1 MTKRH
6 SYDARVRR
14 ERSLWGA
21 AAPVVAAVVVFGVSY
36 GVLATAAGLAT
47 WQVLLMSAFVFAGSA
62 QFAFVGVIAAGGGP
76 AAAAF
81 SGALLNTRYLATG
94 VAAARTL
101 PGNKPRRFLTAQL
114 VVDESFAMG
123 VGAGSAARPDARTM
137 TVIGAALWVGWLA
150 GSFAGALLGPVL
162 GEPETL
168 GLDAAFPALFVAL
181 LWPLLDPP
189 LRAPDLGHQL
199 GAELRRPANWPEIR
213 AALAGALAALVLEPF
228 VPSGLTLAGAAVA
241 GLVAYR
247 PAP

>member
-1 MTKRH
+1 MW
-6 SYDARVRR
+6 S
-14 ERSLWGA
+14 

-76 AAAAF
+76 AAAAL

-101 PGNKPRRFLTAQL
+101 PGGRLRRFLTGQL

-123 VGAGSAARPDARTM
+123 VGAGSAARPDPRVM
-137 TVIGAALWVGWLA
+137 TVVGIALWLGWFA
-150 GSFAGALLGPVL
+150 GSFAGALIGPVL

-189 LRAPDLGHQL
+189 LRSSDLGCQL
-199 GAELRRPANWPEIR
+199 EAELRRPDHRPAVR
-213 AALAGALAALVLEPF
+213 AALAGVVAALVLEPF
-228 VPSGLTLAGAAVA
+228 VPSGLALAGAAVA
-241 GLVAYR
+241 GLAAYR
-247 PAP
+247 P